1 MDSIGSYA
9 ESLILKDLQSIK
21 EGSKSSFGSEG
32 MSRDPE
38 CPDISTVDLTDAQ
51 RNAMILGEN
60 ISHEIVSKKMEDI
73 PVLNT
78 LPQTEEPPLSDPIMV
93 LVEQLSYLVEKAESL
108 VNRLDEMAACGSI
121 GTNQK
126 FNLMQSEPFA
136 APPVPK
142 VMKKVR
148 KLRKYRR

>member
-9 ESLILKDLQSIK
+9 ESLILQDL
-21 EGSKSSFGSEG
+21 EGINEGKKSSFSGGGGVAAEAD
-32 MSRDPE
+32 M
-38 CPDISTVDLTDAQ
+38 PDISNIDL
-51 RNAMILGEN
+51 NAGQIQEMMSGRN
-60 ISHEIVSKKMEDI
+60 ISSEIMPIQED
-73 PVLNT
+73 V
-78 LPQTEEPPLSDPIMV
+78 QEEYYEEPPEQAADPISM

-108 VNRLDEMAACGSI
+108 VNRLDEMTGCGSV

-126 FNLMQSEPFA
+126 FNLMQSEPFT
-136 APPVPK
+136 APPAPK